1 MEEGAERGRWRQPED
16 DSRCVE
22 DSDVGYGHGSTRR
35 HRRGAGYRR
44 RRGGVEARRRRHLAP
59 MKRASLKVA
68 HWILDSSEEE
78 REMGRW
84 SEEKDAGAGG
94 GGG

>member
-1 MEEGAERGRWRQPED
+1 
-16 DSRCVE
+16 
-22 DSDVGYGHGSTRR
+22 
-35 HRRGAGYRR
+35 
-44 RRGGVEARRRRHLAP
+44 VEARRRRHLAP